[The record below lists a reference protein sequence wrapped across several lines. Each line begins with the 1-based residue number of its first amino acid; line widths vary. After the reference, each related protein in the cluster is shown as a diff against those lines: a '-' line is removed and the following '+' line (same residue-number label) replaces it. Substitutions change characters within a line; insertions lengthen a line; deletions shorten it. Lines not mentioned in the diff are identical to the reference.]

1 MMKINQS
8 AASVKVSI
16 REKSAFTFGI
26 FSQNIVFAFVSA
38 YIMIF
43 FTDYVGISPAAVGTL
58 MLVARLF
65 DAINDPLMGVITEK
79 TRTRW
84 GKFRPYLFIVALPLL
99 ICLVLLFTNIDSTA
113 TNKLLWAYLT
123 YILFGM
129 IYTVSDIPLWSLTS
143 VMTRS
148 QDERMSIISLGKSI
162 VPVSFVL
169 VTVITIPLISFFGGG
184 EAAYRNVAMIYGSLM
199 AIGMV
204 LTAMN
209 TKERVEH
216 QKETLPIKDILA
228 FLKDN
233 TLLRKI
239 LSCQVLIF
247 VIDNLVTAAVIYYAT
262 YNLKDVNMA
271 PILSLAIIVPM
282 ILGILISA
290 KVAKKHDKKKI
301 LLISLLFRVIGY
313 VALFF
318 IGYDDTTLLIISLFI
333 VAFTFGVPEIL
344 LPSMMLETIDY
355 MEVKTGNR
363 AEGIVWSTQTFIV
376 KVAASLAGFALG
388 HLLTFIEF
396 VPNTEQTAETLSKLH
411 AILFLAPAVLTA
423 LSIIPMLSYSLTK
436 EKYQEITQALTLRK
450 ANIAK

>member
-1 MMKINQS
+1 MNSPNQS
-8 AASVKVSI
+8 TVLDKISI

-65 DAINDPLMGVITEK
+65 DAINDPLMGIITEK

-84 GKFRPYLFIVALPLL
+84 GKFRPYLFLVALPLL
-99 ICLVLLFTNIDSTA
+99 GCLVLLFTNIDSSV
-113 TNKLLWAYLT
+113 TNKLLWAYVT
-123 YILFGM
+123 YIVFGM

-148 QDERMSIISLGKSI
+148 QDERMSLISLGKSI
-162 VPVSFVL
+162 APVSFVL
-169 VTVITIPLISFFGGG
+169 VTVITVPLLTFFGGD
-184 EAAYRNVAMIYGSLM
+184 EIAYKTVAIIYGSLM
-199 AIGMV
+199 AIGMI
-204 LTAMN
+204 LTAVN

-216 QKETLPIKDILA
+216 KKETLPIKDIIA
-228 FLKDN
+228 FLKGN
-233 TLLRKI
+233 LLLRKI

-271 PILSLAIIVPM
+271 PIMSLSIVVPM
-282 ILGILISA
+282 VAGILITA
-290 KVAKKHDKKKI
+290 KIAKKYDKKKI
-301 LLISLLFRVIGY
+301 LLISLGLRVLGYIG
-313 VALFF
+313 LFF
-318 IGYDDTTLLIISLFI
+318 IGYDDTTLLVISLFI

-344 LPSMMLETIDY
+344 LPSMMIETIDY
-355 MEVKTGNR
+355 MEVQTGNR

-376 KVAASLAGFALG
+376 KVGASIAGFILG
-388 HLLTFIEF
+388 HLLTLIEF
-396 VPNTEQTAETLSKLH
+396 VPNATQSAETLTKLH
-411 AILFLAPAVLTA
+411 GILFLVPALLTA
-423 LSIIPMLSYSLTK
+423 LSIIPMLRYSLNR
-436 EKYQEITQALTLRK
+436 EKYQEVTQILALRK
-450 ANIAK
+450 IET